1 MNTFGKFTLLT
12 ATLLLPGFILSAGNA
27 LAQQKTLKEQL
38 VGTWILVSND
48 NIAPNG
54 EKRRLFGNNPKGV
67 SIFDASGW
75 YAQIQVN
82 PDRPKFKGK
91 TRLDGTAAEN
101 KAVVRATAVNFGT
114 WSVNEADKT
123 LSVHQE
129 ANIFPND
136 DGLDVKRTIALAGD
150 ELKVTNPNPSSGG
163 TATSVWRRVKLAN

>member
-91 TRLDGTAAEN
+91 TRLDGTAEEN
-101 KAVVRATAVNFGT
+101 KAVVRATAAHFGT
-114 WSVNEADKT
+114 WSVSEADKT
-123 LSVHQE
+123 LTGRQE
-129 ANIFPND
+129 LNIFPNA
-136 DGLDVKRTIALAGD
+136 DGLVSKRAISLAGD
-150 ELKVTNPNPSSGG
+150 ELKVTSPNPSSGG
-163 TATSVWRRVKLAN
+163 TAMTVWRRAK